1 MAHTK
6 KDMTKL
12 VIFDLDGTLLN
23 TLEDIANACN
33 YALHKCGCPERE
45 GWEYKKLTGQ
55 GITNLFRDSLPEG
68 MKSDEMVERM
78 RSHFLPYYNEHKSDC
93 TYPYDG
99 IIKMLDTLIGNG
111 IRLAVTSNKYQ
122 SGTEELVEKFLDSKR
137 FITVLGQRE
146 GQPIKPDP
154 SIVYEAMKSVPEIS
168 LDEIIYCGDS
178 SVDMLTGINAGVRT
192 IGVTW
197 GFRSREELEAYSPWI
212 IVDSPEEIT
221 KAVLCNQE

>member
-1 MAHTK
+1 
-6 KDMTKL
+6 MTKL

-33 YALHKCGCPERE
+33 YALRKCGCPERE
-45 GWEYKKLTGQ
+45 GWEYNKLTGQ
-55 GITNLFRDSLPEG
+55 GIANLFRDSLPEG

-78 RSHFLPYYNEHKSDC
+78 RSHFLPYYNEHKSDL
-93 TYPYDG
+93 TQPYDG
-99 IIKMLDTLIGNG
+99 IIEMLDTLTGNG

-137 FITVLGQRE
+137 FIKVLGQRE

-154 SIVYEAMKSVPEIS
+154 AIVYEAMKSAPEIS

-178 SVDMLTGINAGVRT
+178 SVDMQTGINAGVRT